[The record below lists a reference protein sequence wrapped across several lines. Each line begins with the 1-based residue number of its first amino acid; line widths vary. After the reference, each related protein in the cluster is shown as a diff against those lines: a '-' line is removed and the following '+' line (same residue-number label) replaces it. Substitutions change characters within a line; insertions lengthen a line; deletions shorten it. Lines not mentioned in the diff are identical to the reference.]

1 MKSRALLRSGL
12 VFTATAA
19 VLTGVIYHYAAA
31 LLDVLLPLYRMELQ
45 GLMPAFHIDNLNW
58 RIDRGETVV
67 ALTATL
73 TNMTVVLD
81 RVIPAGVSISATT
94 LAAHAWVHPVLILS
108 LVASWPTIELKH
120 RPGAFLLALPFTL
133 LGLLLDVPL
142 MLWGAVEDLLYWQ
155 VDHARLAESLG
166 SRVQHFL
173 DGGGRYALAIG
184 LALLVMVLFRAVA
197 PGHITSPALTS
208 DGRSKK
214 QPRRLLSDSRP

>member
-155 VDHARLAESLG
+155 VDHTRLAESLG

-184 LALLVMVLFRAVA
+184 LALLVMVLFRAVV
-197 PGHITSPALTS
+197 PGQTASVATTAS
-208 DGRSKK
+208 GDSTVR
-214 QPRRLLSDSRP
+214 RRLI